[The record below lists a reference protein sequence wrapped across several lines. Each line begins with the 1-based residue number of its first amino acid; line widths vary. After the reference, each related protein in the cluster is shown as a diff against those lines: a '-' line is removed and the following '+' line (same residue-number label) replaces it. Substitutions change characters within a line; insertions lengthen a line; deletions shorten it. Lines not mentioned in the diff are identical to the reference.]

1 MSRGLGD
8 VYKRQGEGSAGIIW
22 GLSSD
27 ASYFMVKANI
37 KISMK
42 STLQICK
49 VVDGKVYVLRTIEAF
64 GLRPKTLF
72 SLRVNVEQGKASIY
86 SQGNLMGTYSLSEDF
101 SGATGLY
108 MGDVGDCSISRFFV
122 HSI

>member
-1 MSRGLGD
+1 
-8 VYKRQGEGSAGIIW
+8 
-22 GLSSD
+22 
-27 ASYFMVKANI
+27 MVKANI

-86 SQGNLMGTYSLSEDF
+86 SQGNLMGLTLFCKDLVGY
-101 SGATGLY
+101 GLY
-108 MGDVGDCSISRFFV
+108 MGMSETVPFLVFLYIQSD
-122 HSI
+122 